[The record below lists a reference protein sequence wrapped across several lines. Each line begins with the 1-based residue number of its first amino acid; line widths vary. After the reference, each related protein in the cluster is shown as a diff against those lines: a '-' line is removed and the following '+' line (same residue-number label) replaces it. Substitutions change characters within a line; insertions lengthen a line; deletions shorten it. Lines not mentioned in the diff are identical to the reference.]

1 MIVKFKNGYQVQ
13 IRDCA
18 GKSYKELIE
27 IAKKAVKDAV
37 TLEKRIDTNTS
48 FMPTKMK
55 AAIAAEDLDMFSR
68 EMRFLVRDL
77 KADLSESHKNYAK
90 MYRPEVLEKLLSQYE
105 EALKLVEKADT
116 KFGIKNAEQLR
127 KDIEQLR
134 ENWGMTKKAV
144 EDARDDIPPYRVKIT
159 YENGEVTI
167 KYVDDLTAAVKDIRG
182 RIAAGKK
189 DGNKVAV
196 ALVFDSMTDEIV
208 LSSAHDA
215 DIRVEDTKKQ
225 VKDDWDEAA
234 NLAQDAYEILK
245 KRMDMT
251 TLAKELLY
259 ADVSAGD
266 SDDAQTA
273 ALNVVDAS
281 GETVDSWEEFI
292 KKVGA
297 EKAADMLFN
306 EMLLEPLINILNSIA
321 SKHNI
326 KIPFVNVD
334 TIYDS
339 KKAVKDASTEYS
351 VLIDFTDHNSESK
364 VFTTLKDA
372 INYIYSVMWKHEGT
386 ESELSIASVYDDND
400 NWLVEITPENY
411 HTNPKFLKNLD
422 ILFEDAKKKAVKD
435 APPPYFDPTDY
446 PSIKSDYS
454 VDRLSREARHLKKG
468 SPILSELDDV
478 HSEIDEL
485 IAKGS
490 DALIDA
496 GWSKDDARRAIATRY
511 TALEKEL
518 RKNNLKDEA
527 RELHKKIRAL
537 EKAWDLRV

>member
-55 AAIAAEDLDMFSR
+55 AAIAAEDQDMFDR
-68 EMRFLVRDL
+68 ELKFLARDL
-77 KADLSESHKNYAK
+77 EADLSQSHKNYPK
-90 MYRPEVLEKLLSQYE
+90 VYRPEVLEKLLKQYE
-105 EALKLVEKADT
+105 DAYQLVKKADD
-116 KFGIKNAEQLR
+116 KFGTNNAEVVYD
-127 KDIEQLR
+127 KITTIR
-134 ENWGMTKKAV
+134 ENWGMEPKATV
-144 EDARDDIPPYRVKIT
+144 EDAQDIPPYRVKIT
-159 YENGEVTI
+159 YADGEVTI
-167 KYVDDLTAAVKDIRG
+167 KYVDDLTAAVKDIRN

-215 DIRVEDTKKQ
+215 DIRVEDADGDMKDPAVLGYIEYVDLGAKEKKFENADAARAEL
-225 VKDDWDEAA
+225 KKLLEAA
-234 NLAQDAYEILK
+234 K
-245 KRMDMT
+245 K
-251 TLAKELLY
+251 
-259 ADVSAGD
+259 
-266 SDDAQTA
+266 
-273 ALNVVDAS
+273 S
-281 GETVDSWEEFI
+281 GEPV
-292 KKVGA
+292 VL
-297 EKAADMLFN
+297 AA
-306 EMLLEPLINILNSIA
+306 ILNA
-321 SKHNI
+321 
-326 KIPFVNVD
+326 D
-334 TIYDS
+334 TEDVIEEVYR
-339 KKAVKDASTEYS
+339 ADAE
-351 VLIDFTDHNSESK
+351 
-364 VFTTLKDA
+364 
-372 INYIYSVMWKHEGT
+372 
-386 ESELSIASVYDDND
+386 
-400 NWLVEITPENY
+400 
-411 HTNPKFLKNLD
+411 
-422 ILFEDAKKKAVKD
+422 VKD

-454 VDRLSREARHLKKG
+454 VDRLSREARHIEKG

>member
-18 GKSYKELIE
+18 GKSRKELIE

-55 AAIAAEDLDMFSR
+55 AAIDAEDQDMFDR
-68 EMRFLVRDL
+68 ELKFLARDL
-77 KADLSESHKNYAK
+77 EADLSESHKNYPK
-90 MYRPEVLEKLLSQYE
+90 VYRKEVLEKLLKQYE
-105 EALKLVEKADT
+105 DAGKLVKKADD
-116 KFGIKNAEQLR
+116 KFGTANA
-127 KDIEQLR
+127 KVVFDKIADIR
-134 ENWGMTKKAV
+134 ENWGMTRGNSV
-144 EDARDDIPPYRVKIT
+144 EDARDIPPYRVKIT
-159 YENGEVTI
+159 YANGEVTI
-167 KYVDDLTAAVKDIRG
+167 KYVDDLTAAVKDIRR
-182 RIAAGKK
+182 RIEAGKK

-208 LSSAHDA
+208 LSSDRDA
-215 DIRVEDTKKQ
+215 DIRVEDADGDMKDPAVLGYIEYVDLGAKEKKFENA
-225 VKDDWDEAA
+225 DAA
-234 NLAQDAYEILK
+234 RAELK
-245 KRMDMT
+245 K
-251 TLAKELLY
+251 
-259 ADVSAGD
+259 
-266 SDDAQTA
+266 
-273 ALNVVDAS
+273 
-281 GETVDSWEEFI
+281 
-292 KKVGA
+292 
-297 EKAADMLFN
+297 
-306 EMLLEPLINILNSIA
+306 LLEIAKKTGEPVALAAILNA
-321 SKHNI
+321 
-326 KIPFVNVD
+326 D
-334 TIYDS
+334 TEDVIEEVYRAD
-339 KKAVKDASTEYS
+339 TE
-351 VLIDFTDHNSESK
+351 
-364 VFTTLKDA
+364 
-372 INYIYSVMWKHEGT
+372 
-386 ESELSIASVYDDND
+386 
-400 NWLVEITPENY
+400 
-411 HTNPKFLKNLD
+411 
-422 ILFEDAKKKAVKD
+422 VKD

-454 VDRLSREARHLKKG
+454 VDRLSREARHLEKG

>member
-18 GKSYKELIE
+18 GKSRKELIE

-55 AAIAAEDLDMFSR
+55 AAIAAEDQDTFDR
-68 EMRFLVRDL
+68 ELKFLARDL
-77 KADLSESHKNYAK
+77 EADLSESHKNYPK
-90 MYRPEVLEKLLSQYE
+90 VYRKEVLEKLVKQYE
-105 EALKLVEKADT
+105 DAYHLVEKADD
-116 KFGIKNAEQLR
+116 KFGTDNAKVVYDKITTIR
-127 KDIEQLR
+127 K
-134 ENWGMTKKAV
+134 NWGMEPKELV
-144 EDARDDIPPYRVKIT
+144 EDARDIPPYRVKIT
-159 YENGEVTI
+159 YANGEVTI
-167 KYVDDLTAAVKDIRG
+167 KYVDDLTAAIKDIRR
-182 RIAAGKK
+182 RIEAGKK

-208 LSSAHDA
+208 LSSDHDA
-215 DIRVEDTKKQ
+215 DIRVEDADGDMKDPAVLGYIEYVDLGAKEKKFENA
-225 VKDDWDEAA
+225 DAA
-234 NLAQDAYEILK
+234 RAELK
-245 KRMDMT
+245 K
-251 TLAKELLY
+251 
-259 ADVSAGD
+259 
-266 SDDAQTA
+266 
-273 ALNVVDAS
+273 
-281 GETVDSWEEFI
+281 
-292 KKVGA
+292 
-297 EKAADMLFN
+297 
-306 EMLLEPLINILNSIA
+306 LLEIAKKTGEPVALAAILNA
-321 SKHNI
+321 
-326 KIPFVNVD
+326 D
-334 TIYDS
+334 TEDVIEEVYRAD
-339 KKAVKDASTEYS
+339 TE
-351 VLIDFTDHNSESK
+351 
-364 VFTTLKDA
+364 
-372 INYIYSVMWKHEGT
+372 
-386 ESELSIASVYDDND
+386 
-400 NWLVEITPENY
+400 
-411 HTNPKFLKNLD
+411 
-422 ILFEDAKKKAVKD
+422 VKD

-454 VDRLSREARHLKKG
+454 VDRLSREARHLEKG

>member
-18 GKSYKELIE
+18 GKSRKELIE

-55 AAIAAEDLDMFSR
+55 AAIDAEDQDMFDR
-68 EMRFLVRDL
+68 ELKFLARDL
-77 KADLSESHKNYAK
+77 EADLSESHKNYPK
-90 MYRPEVLEKLLSQYE
+90 VYRKEVLEKLLKQYE
-105 EALKLVEKADT
+105 DAGKLVKKADD
-116 KFGIKNAEQLR
+116 KFGTANA
-127 KDIEQLR
+127 KVVFDKIADIR
-134 ENWGMTKKAV
+134 ENWGMTRGNSV
-144 EDARDDIPPYRVKIT
+144 EDARDIPPYRVKIT
-159 YENGEVTI
+159 YANGEVTI
-167 KYVDDLTAAVKDIRG
+167 KYVDDLTAAVKDIRR
-182 RIAAGKK
+182 RIEAGKK

-208 LSSAHDA
+208 LSSDRDA
-215 DIRVEDTKKQ
+215 DIRVEDADGDMKDPAVLGYIEYVDLGAKEKKFENA
-225 VKDDWDEAA
+225 DAA
-234 NLAQDAYEILK
+234 RAELK
-245 KRMDMT
+245 K
-251 TLAKELLY
+251 
-259 ADVSAGD
+259 
-266 SDDAQTA
+266 
-273 ALNVVDAS
+273 
-281 GETVDSWEEFI
+281 
-292 KKVGA
+292 
-297 EKAADMLFN
+297 
-306 EMLLEPLINILNSIA
+306 LLEIAKKTGEPVALAAILNA
-321 SKHNI
+321 
-326 KIPFVNVD
+326 D
-334 TIYDS
+334 TEDIIEEVYRAD
-339 KKAVKDASTEYS
+339 TE
-351 VLIDFTDHNSESK
+351 
-364 VFTTLKDA
+364 
-372 INYIYSVMWKHEGT
+372 
-386 ESELSIASVYDDND
+386 
-400 NWLVEITPENY
+400 
-411 HTNPKFLKNLD
+411 
-422 ILFEDAKKKAVKD
+422 VKD
-435 APPPYFDPTDY
+435 APPPYYDPTDY

-454 VDRLSREARHLKKG
+454 VDRLSREARHLEKG

>member
-18 GKSYKELIE
+18 GKSRKELIE

-55 AAIAAEDLDMFSR
+55 AAIDAEDQDMFDR
-68 EMRFLVRDL
+68 ELKFLARDL
-77 KADLSESHKNYAK
+77 EADLSESHKNYPK
-90 MYRPEVLEKLLSQYE
+90 VYRKEVLEKLLKQYE
-105 EALKLVEKADT
+105 DAGKLVKKADD
-116 KFGIKNAEQLR
+116 KFGTANA
-127 KDIEQLR
+127 KVVFDKIADIR
-134 ENWGMTKKAV
+134 ENWGMTRGNSV
-144 EDARDDIPPYRVKIT
+144 EDARDIPPYRVKIT
-159 YENGEVTI
+159 YANGEVTI
-167 KYVDDLTAAVKDIRG
+167 KYVDDLTAAVKDIRR
-182 RIAAGKK
+182 RIEAGKK

-208 LSSAHDA
+208 LSSDRDA
-215 DIRVEDTKKQ
+215 DIRVEDADGDMKDPAVLGYIEYVDLGAKEKKFENA
-225 VKDDWDEAA
+225 DAA
-234 NLAQDAYEILK
+234 RAELK
-245 KRMDMT
+245 K
-251 TLAKELLY
+251 
-259 ADVSAGD
+259 
-266 SDDAQTA
+266 
-273 ALNVVDAS
+273 
-281 GETVDSWEEFI
+281 
-292 KKVGA
+292 
-297 EKAADMLFN
+297 
-306 EMLLEPLINILNSIA
+306 LLEIAKKTGEPVALAAILNA
-321 SKHNI
+321 
-326 KIPFVNVD
+326 D
-334 TIYDS
+334 TEDVIEEVYR
-339 KKAVKDASTEYS
+339 ADAE
-351 VLIDFTDHNSESK
+351 
-364 VFTTLKDA
+364 
-372 INYIYSVMWKHEGT
+372 
-386 ESELSIASVYDDND
+386 
-400 NWLVEITPENY
+400 
-411 HTNPKFLKNLD
+411 
-422 ILFEDAKKKAVKD
+422 VKD
-435 APPPYFDPTDY
+435 APPPYYDPTDY

-454 VDRLSREARHLKKG
+454 VDRLSREARHLEKG

>member
-18 GKSYKELIE
+18 GKSRKELIE

-55 AAIAAEDLDMFSR
+55 AAIDAEDQDMFDR
-68 EMRFLVRDL
+68 ELKFLARDL
-77 KADLSESHKNYAK
+77 EADLSESHKNYPK
-90 MYRPEVLEKLLSQYE
+90 VYRKEVLEKLLKQYE
-105 EALKLVEKADT
+105 DAGKLVKKADD
-116 KFGIKNAEQLR
+116 KFGTANAKVVYDKIVTIR
-127 KDIEQLR
+127 K
-134 ENWGMTKKAV
+134 NWGMEPKESI
-144 EDARDDIPPYRVKIT
+144 EDARDIPPYRVKIT
-159 YENGEVTI
+159 YANGEVTI
-167 KYVDDLTAAVKDIRG
+167 KYVDDLTAAVKDIRR
-182 RIAAGKK
+182 RIEAGKK

-208 LSSAHDA
+208 LSSDHDA
-215 DIRVEDTKKQ
+215 DIRVEDADGDMKDPAVLGYIEYVDLGAKEKKFENA
-225 VKDDWDEAA
+225 DAA
-234 NLAQDAYEILK
+234 RTELK
-245 KRMDMT
+245 K
-251 TLAKELLY
+251 
-259 ADVSAGD
+259 
-266 SDDAQTA
+266 
-273 ALNVVDAS
+273 
-281 GETVDSWEEFI
+281 
-292 KKVGA
+292 
-297 EKAADMLFN
+297 
-306 EMLLEPLINILNSIA
+306 LLEIAKKTGEPVALAAILNA
-321 SKHNI
+321 
-326 KIPFVNVD
+326 D
-334 TIYDS
+334 TEDVIEEVYR
-339 KKAVKDASTEYS
+339 ADAE
-351 VLIDFTDHNSESK
+351 
-364 VFTTLKDA
+364 
-372 INYIYSVMWKHEGT
+372 
-386 ESELSIASVYDDND
+386 
-400 NWLVEITPENY
+400 
-411 HTNPKFLKNLD
+411 
-422 ILFEDAKKKAVKD
+422 VKD
-435 APPPYFDPTDY
+435 APPPYYDPTDY

-454 VDRLSREARHLKKG
+454 VDRLSREARHLEKG

>member
-18 GKSYKELIE
+18 GKSRKELIE

-55 AAIAAEDLDMFSR
+55 AAIAAEDQDTFDR
-68 EMRFLVRDL
+68 ELKFLARDL
-77 KADLSESHKNYAK
+77 EADLSESHKNYPK
-90 MYRPEVLEKLLSQYE
+90 VYRKEVLEKLVKQYE
-105 EALKLVEKADT
+105 DAYHLVEKADD
-116 KFGIKNAEQLR
+116 KFGTNNAKVVYDKIVTIR
-127 KDIEQLR
+127 K
-134 ENWGMTKKAV
+134 NWGMEPKESI
-144 EDARDDIPPYRVKIT
+144 EDARDIPPYRVKIT
-159 YENGEVTI
+159 YANGEVTI
-167 KYVDDLTAAVKDIRG
+167 KYVDDLTAAVKDIRR
-182 RIAAGKK
+182 RIEAGKK

-208 LSSAHDA
+208 LSSDRDA
-215 DIRVEDTKKQ
+215 DIRVEDADGDMKDPAVLGYIEYVDLGAKEKKFENA
-225 VKDDWDEAA
+225 DAA
-234 NLAQDAYEILK
+234 RAELK
-245 KRMDMT
+245 K
-251 TLAKELLY
+251 
-259 ADVSAGD
+259 
-266 SDDAQTA
+266 
-273 ALNVVDAS
+273 
-281 GETVDSWEEFI
+281 
-292 KKVGA
+292 
-297 EKAADMLFN
+297 
-306 EMLLEPLINILNSIA
+306 LLEIAKKTGEPVALAAILNA
-321 SKHNI
+321 
-326 KIPFVNVD
+326 D
-334 TIYDS
+334 TEDVIEEVYRAD
-339 KKAVKDASTEYS
+339 TE
-351 VLIDFTDHNSESK
+351 
-364 VFTTLKDA
+364 
-372 INYIYSVMWKHEGT
+372 
-386 ESELSIASVYDDND
+386 
-400 NWLVEITPENY
+400 
-411 HTNPKFLKNLD
+411 
-422 ILFEDAKKKAVKD
+422 VKD

-454 VDRLSREARHLKKG
+454 VDRLSREARHLEKG

-490 DALIDA
+490 NALIDA

>member
-18 GKSYKELIE
+18 GKSRKELIE

-55 AAIAAEDLDMFSR
+55 AAIAAEDQDTFDR
-68 EMRFLVRDL
+68 ELKFLARDL
-77 KADLSESHKNYAK
+77 EADLSESHKNYPK
-90 MYRPEVLEKLLSQYE
+90 VYRKEVLEKLVKQYE
-105 EALKLVEKADT
+105 DAYHLVEKADD
-116 KFGIKNAEQLR
+116 KFGTDNAKVVYDKIVTIR
-127 KDIEQLR
+127 K
-134 ENWGMTKKAV
+134 NWGMEPKESI
-144 EDARDDIPPYRVKIT
+144 EDARDIPPYRVKIT
-159 YENGEVTI
+159 YANGEVTI
-167 KYVDDLTAAVKDIRG
+167 KYVDDLTAAVKDIRR
-182 RIAAGKK
+182 RIEAGKK

-196 ALVFDSMTDEIV
+196 ALVFDSLTDEIV
-208 LSSAHDA
+208 LSSDRDA
-215 DIRVEDTKKQ
+215 DIRVEDADGDMKDPAVLGYIEYVDLGAKEKKFENA
-225 VKDDWDEAA
+225 DAA
-234 NLAQDAYEILK
+234 RAELK
-245 KRMDMT
+245 K
-251 TLAKELLY
+251 
-259 ADVSAGD
+259 
-266 SDDAQTA
+266 
-273 ALNVVDAS
+273 
-281 GETVDSWEEFI
+281 
-292 KKVGA
+292 
-297 EKAADMLFN
+297 
-306 EMLLEPLINILNSIA
+306 LLEIAKKTGEPVVLAAILNA
-321 SKHNI
+321 
-326 KIPFVNVD
+326 D
-334 TIYDS
+334 TEDVIEEVYRAD
-339 KKAVKDASTEYS
+339 TE
-351 VLIDFTDHNSESK
+351 
-364 VFTTLKDA
+364 
-372 INYIYSVMWKHEGT
+372 
-386 ESELSIASVYDDND
+386 
-400 NWLVEITPENY
+400 
-411 HTNPKFLKNLD
+411 
-422 ILFEDAKKKAVKD
+422 VKD

-454 VDRLSREARHLKKG
+454 VDRLSREARHLEKG

>member
-18 GKSYKELIE
+18 GKSRKELIE

-55 AAIAAEDLDMFSR
+55 AAIDAEDQDMFDR
-68 EMRFLVRDL
+68 ELKFLARDL
-77 KADLSESHKNYAK
+77 EADLSESHKNYPK
-90 MYRPEVLEKLLSQYE
+90 VYRKEVLEKLLKQYE
-105 EALKLVEKADT
+105 DAGKLVKKADD
-116 KFGIKNAEQLR
+116 KFGTANA
-127 KDIEQLR
+127 KVVFDKIADIR
-134 ENWGMTKKAV
+134 ENWGMTRGNSV
-144 EDARDDIPPYRVKIT
+144 EDARDIPPYRVKIT
-159 YENGEVTI
+159 YANGEVTI
-167 KYVDDLTAAVKDIRG
+167 KYVDDLTAAVKDIRR
-182 RIAAGKK
+182 RIEAGKK

-208 LSSAHDA
+208 LSSDRDA
-215 DIRVEDTKKQ
+215 DIRVEDADGDMKDPAVLGYIEYVDLGAKEKKFENA
-225 VKDDWDEAA
+225 DAA
-234 NLAQDAYEILK
+234 RAELK
-245 KRMDMT
+245 K
-251 TLAKELLY
+251 
-259 ADVSAGD
+259 
-266 SDDAQTA
+266 
-273 ALNVVDAS
+273 
-281 GETVDSWEEFI
+281 
-292 KKVGA
+292 
-297 EKAADMLFN
+297 
-306 EMLLEPLINILNSIA
+306 LLEIAKKTGEPVALAAILNA
-321 SKHNI
+321 
-326 KIPFVNVD
+326 D
-334 TIYDS
+334 TEDVIEEVYRAD
-339 KKAVKDASTEYS
+339 TE
-351 VLIDFTDHNSESK
+351 
-364 VFTTLKDA
+364 
-372 INYIYSVMWKHEGT
+372 
-386 ESELSIASVYDDND
+386 
-400 NWLVEITPENY
+400 
-411 HTNPKFLKNLD
+411 
-422 ILFEDAKKKAVKD
+422 VKD
-435 APPPYFDPTDY
+435 APPPYYDPTDY

-454 VDRLSREARHLKKG
+454 VDRLSREARHLEKG

>member
-18 GKSYKELIE
+18 GKSRKELIE

-55 AAIAAEDLDMFSR
+55 AAIAAEDQDTFDR
-68 EMRFLVRDL
+68 ELKFLARDL
-77 KADLSESHKNYAK
+77 EADLSESHKNYPK
-90 MYRPEVLEKLLSQYE
+90 VYRKEVLEKLVKQYE
-105 EALKLVEKADT
+105 DAYHLVEKADD
-116 KFGIKNAEQLR
+116 KFGTNNAKVVYDKIVTIR
-127 KDIEQLR
+127 K
-134 ENWGMTKKAV
+134 NWGMEPKESI
-144 EDARDDIPPYRVKIT
+144 EDARDIPPYRVKIT
-159 YENGEVTI
+159 YANGEVTI
-167 KYVDDLTAAVKDIRG
+167 KYVDDLTAAVKDIRR
-182 RIAAGKK
+182 RIEAGKK

-208 LSSAHDA
+208 LSSDRDA
-215 DIRVEDTKKQ
+215 DIRVEDADGDMKDPAVLGYIEYVDLGAKEKKFENA
-225 VKDDWDEAA
+225 DAA
-234 NLAQDAYEILK
+234 RAELK
-245 KRMDMT
+245 K
-251 TLAKELLY
+251 
-259 ADVSAGD
+259 
-266 SDDAQTA
+266 
-273 ALNVVDAS
+273 
-281 GETVDSWEEFI
+281 
-292 KKVGA
+292 
-297 EKAADMLFN
+297 
-306 EMLLEPLINILNSIA
+306 LLEIAKKTGEPVALAAILNA
-321 SKHNI
+321 
-326 KIPFVNVD
+326 D
-334 TIYDS
+334 TEDVIEEVYRAD
-339 KKAVKDASTEYS
+339 TE
-351 VLIDFTDHNSESK
+351 
-364 VFTTLKDA
+364 
-372 INYIYSVMWKHEGT
+372 
-386 ESELSIASVYDDND
+386 
-400 NWLVEITPENY
+400 
-411 HTNPKFLKNLD
+411 
-422 ILFEDAKKKAVKD
+422 VKD
-435 APPPYFDPTDY
+435 APPPYYDPTDY

-454 VDRLSREARHLKKG
+454 VDRLSREARHLEKG

>member
-18 GKSYKELIE
+18 GKSRKELIE

-55 AAIAAEDLDMFSR
+55 AAIAAEDQDTFDR
-68 EMRFLVRDL
+68 ELKFLARDL
-77 KADLSESHKNYAK
+77 EADLSESHKNYPK
-90 MYRPEVLEKLLSQYE
+90 VYRKEVLEKLVKQYE
-105 EALKLVEKADT
+105 DAYHLVEKADD
-116 KFGIKNAEQLR
+116 KFGTDNAKVVYDKIVTIR
-127 KDIEQLR
+127 K
-134 ENWGMTKKAV
+134 NWGMEPKESI
-144 EDARDDIPPYRVKIT
+144 EDARDIPPYRVKIT
-159 YENGEVTI
+159 YANGEVTI
-167 KYVDDLTAAVKDIRG
+167 KYVDDLTAAVKDIRR
-182 RIAAGKK
+182 RIEAGKK

-208 LSSAHDA
+208 LSSDRDA
-215 DIRVEDTKKQ
+215 DIRVEDADGDMKDPAVLGYIEYVDLGAKEKKFENA
-225 VKDDWDEAA
+225 DAA
-234 NLAQDAYEILK
+234 RAELK
-245 KRMDMT
+245 K
-251 TLAKELLY
+251 
-259 ADVSAGD
+259 
-266 SDDAQTA
+266 
-273 ALNVVDAS
+273 
-281 GETVDSWEEFI
+281 
-292 KKVGA
+292 
-297 EKAADMLFN
+297 
-306 EMLLEPLINILNSIA
+306 LLEIAKKTGEPVALAAILNA
-321 SKHNI
+321 
-326 KIPFVNVD
+326 D
-334 TIYDS
+334 TEDVIEEVYRAD
-339 KKAVKDASTEYS
+339 TE
-351 VLIDFTDHNSESK
+351 
-364 VFTTLKDA
+364 
-372 INYIYSVMWKHEGT
+372 
-386 ESELSIASVYDDND
+386 
-400 NWLVEITPENY
+400 
-411 HTNPKFLKNLD
+411 
-422 ILFEDAKKKAVKD
+422 VKD

-454 VDRLSREARHLKKG
+454 VDRLSREARHLEKG

>member
-18 GKSYKELIE
+18 GKSRKELIE

-55 AAIAAEDLDMFSR
+55 AAIAAEDQDTFDR
-68 EMRFLVRDL
+68 ELKFLARDL
-77 KADLSESHKNYAK
+77 EADLSESHKNYPK
-90 MYRPEVLEKLLSQYE
+90 VYRKEVLEKLVKQYE
-105 EALKLVEKADT
+105 DAYHLVEKADD
-116 KFGIKNAEQLR
+116 KFGTNNAKVVYDKIVTIR
-127 KDIEQLR
+127 K
-134 ENWGMTKKAV
+134 NWGMEPKESI
-144 EDARDDIPPYRVKIT
+144 EDARDIPPYRVKIT
-159 YENGEVTI
+159 YANGEVTI
-167 KYVDDLTAAVKDIRG
+167 KYVDDLTAAVKDIRR
-182 RIAAGKK
+182 RIEAGKK

-208 LSSAHDA
+208 LSSDRDA
-215 DIRVEDTKKQ
+215 DIRVEDADGDMKDPAVLGYIEYVDLGAKEKKFENA
-225 VKDDWDEAA
+225 DAA
-234 NLAQDAYEILK
+234 RAELK
-245 KRMDMT
+245 K
-251 TLAKELLY
+251 
-259 ADVSAGD
+259 
-266 SDDAQTA
+266 
-273 ALNVVDAS
+273 
-281 GETVDSWEEFI
+281 
-292 KKVGA
+292 
-297 EKAADMLFN
+297 
-306 EMLLEPLINILNSIA
+306 LLEIAKKTGEPVALAAILNA
-321 SKHNI
+321 
-326 KIPFVNVD
+326 D
-334 TIYDS
+334 TEDIIEEVYRAD
-339 KKAVKDASTEYS
+339 TE
-351 VLIDFTDHNSESK
+351 
-364 VFTTLKDA
+364 
-372 INYIYSVMWKHEGT
+372 
-386 ESELSIASVYDDND
+386 
-400 NWLVEITPENY
+400 
-411 HTNPKFLKNLD
+411 
-422 ILFEDAKKKAVKD
+422 VKD

-454 VDRLSREARHLKKG
+454 VDRLSREARHLEKG

>member
-18 GKSYKELIE
+18 GKSRKELIE

-55 AAIAAEDLDMFSR
+55 AAIAAEDQDTFDR
-68 EMRFLVRDL
+68 ELKFLARDL
-77 KADLSESHKNYAK
+77 DADLSESHKNYPK
-90 MYRPEVLEKLLSQYE
+90 VYRKEVLEKLVKQYE
-105 EALKLVEKADT
+105 DAYHLVEKADD
-116 KFGIKNAEQLR
+116 KFGTNNAKVVYDKIVMIR
-127 KDIEQLR
+127 K
-134 ENWGMTKKAV
+134 NWGMEPKESI
-144 EDARDDIPPYRVKIT
+144 EDARDIPPYRVKIT
-159 YENGEVTI
+159 YANGEVTI
-167 KYVDDLTAAVKDIRG
+167 KYVDDLTAAVKDIRH
-182 RIAAGKK
+182 RIEAGKK
-189 DGNKVAV
+189 DGNEVAV

-208 LSSAHDA
+208 LSSDRDE
-215 DIRVEDTKKQ
+215 DIRVEDADGDMKDPAVLGYIEYVDLGAKEKKF
-225 VKDDWDEAA
+225 ENAA
-234 NLAQDAYEILK
+234 VARAELK
-245 KRMDMT
+245 K
-251 TLAKELLY
+251 
-259 ADVSAGD
+259 
-266 SDDAQTA
+266 
-273 ALNVVDAS
+273 
-281 GETVDSWEEFI
+281 
-292 KKVGA
+292 
-297 EKAADMLFN
+297 
-306 EMLLEPLINILNSIA
+306 LLEIAKKTGEPVALAAILNA
-321 SKHNI
+321 
-326 KIPFVNVD
+326 D
-334 TIYDS
+334 TEDVIEEVYRAD
-339 KKAVKDASTEYS
+339 TE
-351 VLIDFTDHNSESK
+351 
-364 VFTTLKDA
+364 
-372 INYIYSVMWKHEGT
+372 
-386 ESELSIASVYDDND
+386 
-400 NWLVEITPENY
+400 
-411 HTNPKFLKNLD
+411 
-422 ILFEDAKKKAVKD
+422 VKD

-454 VDRLSREARHLKKG
+454 VDRLSREARHFEKG

>member
-55 AAIAAEDLDMFSR
+55 AAIAAEDQDMFDR
-68 EMRFLVRDL
+68 ELKFLARDL
-77 KADLSESHKNYAK
+77 EADLSESHKNYPK
-90 MYRPEVLEKLLSQYE
+90 VYRPEVLEKLLKQYE
-105 EALKLVEKADT
+105 DAYQLVKKADD
-116 KFGIKNAEQLR
+116 KFGTNNAEVVYD
-127 KDIEQLR
+127 KITTIR
-134 ENWGMTKKAV
+134 ENWGMEPKATV
-144 EDARDDIPPYRVKIT
+144 EDAQDIPPYRVKIT
-159 YENGEVTI
+159 YADGEVTI
-167 KYVDDLTAAVKDIRG
+167 KYVDDLTAAVKDIRR
-182 RIAAGKK
+182 RIEAGKK

-208 LSSAHDA
+208 LSSARDA
-215 DIRVEDTKKQ
+215 DIRVEDADGDMKDPAVLGYIEYVDLGAKEKKFENADAARAEL
-225 VKDDWDEAA
+225 KKLLEAA
-234 NLAQDAYEILK
+234 K
-245 KRMDMT
+245 K
-251 TLAKELLY
+251 
-259 ADVSAGD
+259 
-266 SDDAQTA
+266 
-273 ALNVVDAS
+273 S
-281 GETVDSWEEFI
+281 GEPV
-292 KKVGA
+292 VL
-297 EKAADMLFN
+297 AA
-306 EMLLEPLINILNSIA
+306 ILNA
-321 SKHNI
+321 
-326 KIPFVNVD
+326 D
-334 TIYDS
+334 TEDVIEEVYRAD
-339 KKAVKDASTEYS
+339 TE
-351 VLIDFTDHNSESK
+351 
-364 VFTTLKDA
+364 
-372 INYIYSVMWKHEGT
+372 
-386 ESELSIASVYDDND
+386 
-400 NWLVEITPENY
+400 
-411 HTNPKFLKNLD
+411 
-422 ILFEDAKKKAVKD
+422 VKD

-454 VDRLSREARHLKKG
+454 VDRLSREARHIEKG

>member
-18 GKSYKELIE
+18 GKSRKELIE

-55 AAIAAEDLDMFSR
+55 AAIAAEDQDMYDR
-68 EMRFLVRDL
+68 ELKFLARDL
-77 KADLSESHKNYAK
+77 EADLSESHKNYPK
-90 MYRPEVLEKLLSQYE
+90 VYRKEVLEKLVKQYE
-105 EALKLVEKADT
+105 DAYHLVEKADD
-116 KFGIKNAEQLR
+116 KFGTNNAKVVYDKIAAIR
-127 KDIEQLR
+127 K
-134 ENWGMTKKAV
+134 NWGMEPKESI
-144 EDARDDIPPYRVKIT
+144 EDARDIPPYRVKIT
-159 YENGEVTI
+159 YANGEVTI
-167 KYVDDLTAAVKDIRG
+167 KYVDDLTAAVKDIRR
-182 RIAAGKK
+182 RIEAGKK

-208 LSSAHDA
+208 LSSDRDA
-215 DIRVEDTKKQ
+215 DIRVEDADGDMKDPAVLGYIEYVDLGAKEKKFEN
-225 VKDDWDEAA
+225 VNAA
-234 NLAQDAYEILK
+234 RAELK
-245 KRMDMT
+245 K
-251 TLAKELLY
+251 
-259 ADVSAGD
+259 
-266 SDDAQTA
+266 
-273 ALNVVDAS
+273 
-281 GETVDSWEEFI
+281 
-292 KKVGA
+292 
-297 EKAADMLFN
+297 
-306 EMLLEPLINILNSIA
+306 LLEIAKKTGEPVALAAILNA
-321 SKHNI
+321 
-326 KIPFVNVD
+326 D
-334 TIYDS
+334 TEDVIEEVYRAD
-339 KKAVKDASTEYS
+339 TE
-351 VLIDFTDHNSESK
+351 
-364 VFTTLKDA
+364 
-372 INYIYSVMWKHEGT
+372 
-386 ESELSIASVYDDND
+386 
-400 NWLVEITPENY
+400 
-411 HTNPKFLKNLD
+411 
-422 ILFEDAKKKAVKD
+422 VKD
-435 APPPYFDPTDY
+435 APPPYYDPTDY

-454 VDRLSREARHLKKG
+454 IDRLSREARHLEKG

>member
-18 GKSYKELIE
+18 GKSRKELIE

-55 AAIAAEDLDMFSR
+55 AAIAAEDQDTFDR
-68 EMRFLVRDL
+68 ELKFLARDL
-77 KADLSESHKNYAK
+77 EADLSESHKNYPK
-90 MYRPEVLEKLLSQYE
+90 VYRKEVLEKLVKQYE
-105 EALKLVEKADT
+105 DAYHLVEKADD
-116 KFGIKNAEQLR
+116 KFGTNNAKVVYDKIVTIR
-127 KDIEQLR
+127 K
-134 ENWGMTKKAV
+134 NWGMEPKESI
-144 EDARDDIPPYRVKIT
+144 EDARDIPPYRVKIT
-159 YENGEVTI
+159 YANGEVTI
-167 KYVDDLTAAVKDIRG
+167 KYVDDLTAAVKDIRR
-182 RIAAGKK
+182 RIEAGKK

-208 LSSAHDA
+208 LSSDHDA
-215 DIRVEDTKKQ
+215 DIRVEDADGDMKDPAVLGYIEYVDLGAKEKKFENA
-225 VKDDWDEAA
+225 DAA
-234 NLAQDAYEILK
+234 RTELK
-245 KRMDMT
+245 K
-251 TLAKELLY
+251 
-259 ADVSAGD
+259 
-266 SDDAQTA
+266 
-273 ALNVVDAS
+273 
-281 GETVDSWEEFI
+281 
-292 KKVGA
+292 
-297 EKAADMLFN
+297 
-306 EMLLEPLINILNSIA
+306 LLEIAKKTGEPVALAAILNA
-321 SKHNI
+321 
-326 KIPFVNVD
+326 D
-334 TIYDS
+334 TEDIIEEVYRAD
-339 KKAVKDASTEYS
+339 TE
-351 VLIDFTDHNSESK
+351 
-364 VFTTLKDA
+364 
-372 INYIYSVMWKHEGT
+372 
-386 ESELSIASVYDDND
+386 
-400 NWLVEITPENY
+400 
-411 HTNPKFLKNLD
+411 
-422 ILFEDAKKKAVKD
+422 VKD

-454 VDRLSREARHLKKG
+454 VDRLSREARHLEKG

>member
-18 GKSYKELIE
+18 GKSRKELIE

-55 AAIAAEDLDMFSR
+55 AAIAAGDQEMFNRELKFLSRDLD
-68 EMRFLVRDL
+68 
-77 KADLSESHKNYAK
+77 ADLSRAHKNYPK
-90 MYRPEVLEKLLSQYE
+90 MYRSEVIEKLMKQYE
-105 EALKLVEKADT
+105 DAYHLVEKADD
-116 KFGIKNAEQLR
+116 KFDTNNAE
-127 KDIEQLR
+127 DIYDKITTVR
-134 ENWGMTKKAV
+134 ENWGMEPKELI
-144 EDARDDIPPYRVKIT
+144 EDARDIPPYRVKIT
-159 YENGEVTI
+159 YANGEVTI
-167 KYVDDLTAAVKDIRG
+167 KYVDDLTAAVKDIRR
-182 RIAAGKK
+182 RIEAGKK

-208 LSSAHDA
+208 LSSDRDA
-215 DIRVEDTKKQ
+215 DIRVEDADGDMKDPAVLGYIEYVDLGAKEKKFENA
-225 VKDDWDEAA
+225 DAA
-234 NLAQDAYEILK
+234 RAELK
-245 KRMDMT
+245 K
-251 TLAKELLY
+251 
-259 ADVSAGD
+259 
-266 SDDAQTA
+266 
-273 ALNVVDAS
+273 
-281 GETVDSWEEFI
+281 
-292 KKVGA
+292 
-297 EKAADMLFN
+297 
-306 EMLLEPLINILNSIA
+306 LLEIAKKTGEPVALAAILNA
-321 SKHNI
+321 
-326 KIPFVNVD
+326 D
-334 TIYDS
+334 TEDVIEEVYRAD
-339 KKAVKDASTEYS
+339 TE
-351 VLIDFTDHNSESK
+351 
-364 VFTTLKDA
+364 
-372 INYIYSVMWKHEGT
+372 
-386 ESELSIASVYDDND
+386 
-400 NWLVEITPENY
+400 
-411 HTNPKFLKNLD
+411 
-422 ILFEDAKKKAVKD
+422 VKD

-454 VDRLSREARHLKKG
+454 VDRLSREARHLEKG

>member
-13 IRDCA
+13 IRDYA
-18 GKSYKELIE
+18 GKSRKELIE

-55 AAIAAEDLDMFSR
+55 AAIAAEDQDTFDR
-68 EMRFLVRDL
+68 ELKFLARDL
-77 KADLSESHKNYAK
+77 EADLSESHKNYPK
-90 MYRPEVLEKLLSQYE
+90 VYRKEVLEKLVKQYE
-105 EALKLVEKADT
+105 DAYHLVEKADD
-116 KFGIKNAEQLR
+116 KFGTNNAKVVYDKIVAIR
-127 KDIEQLR
+127 K
-134 ENWGMTKKAV
+134 NWGMEPKESI
-144 EDARDDIPPYRVKIT
+144 EDARDIPPYRVKIT
-159 YENGEVTI
+159 YANGEVTI
-167 KYVDDLTAAVKDIRG
+167 KYVDDLTAAVKDIRR
-182 RIAAGKK
+182 RIEASKK

-208 LSSAHDA
+208 LSSDRDA
-215 DIRVEDTKKQ
+215 DIRVEDADGDMEDPAVLGYIEYVDLGAKEKKFENA
-225 VKDDWDEAA
+225 DAA
-234 NLAQDAYEILK
+234 RTELK
-245 KRMDMT
+245 K
-251 TLAKELLY
+251 
-259 ADVSAGD
+259 
-266 SDDAQTA
+266 
-273 ALNVVDAS
+273 
-281 GETVDSWEEFI
+281 
-292 KKVGA
+292 
-297 EKAADMLFN
+297 
-306 EMLLEPLINILNSIA
+306 LLEIAKKTGEPVALAAILNA
-321 SKHNI
+321 
-326 KIPFVNVD
+326 D
-334 TIYDS
+334 TEDVIEEVYRAD
-339 KKAVKDASTEYS
+339 TE
-351 VLIDFTDHNSESK
+351 
-364 VFTTLKDA
+364 
-372 INYIYSVMWKHEGT
+372 
-386 ESELSIASVYDDND
+386 
-400 NWLVEITPENY
+400 
-411 HTNPKFLKNLD
+411 
-422 ILFEDAKKKAVKD
+422 VKD

-454 VDRLSREARHLKKG
+454 VDRLSREARHLEKG

>member
-55 AAIAAEDLDMFSR
+55 AAIAAEDQTMFDR
-68 EMRFLVRDL
+68 ELKFLMRDL
-77 KADLSESHKNYAK
+77 DADLSQSHKNYPK
-90 MYRPEVLEKLLSQYE
+90 VYRPEVLEKLLKQYE
-105 EALKLVEKADT
+105 DAYYLVEKADD
-116 KFGIKNAEQLR
+116 KFGTNNAEVVYD
-127 KDIEQLR
+127 KIATIR
-134 ENWGMTKKAV
+134 ENWGMEPKELIK
-144 EDARDDIPPYRVKIT
+144 DARDIPPYRVKIT

-167 KYVDDLTAAVKDIRG
+167 KYVDDLTAAVKDIRN

-208 LSSAHDA
+208 LSSARDA
-215 DIRVEDTKKQ
+215 DIRVEDADGDMKDPAVLGYIEYVDLGAKEKKFENADAARTEL
-225 VKDDWDEAA
+225 KKLLEAA
-234 NLAQDAYEILK
+234 K
-245 KRMDMT
+245 K
-251 TLAKELLY
+251 
-259 ADVSAGD
+259 
-266 SDDAQTA
+266 
-273 ALNVVDAS
+273 S
-281 GETVDSWEEFI
+281 GEPV
-292 KKVGA
+292 A
-297 EKAADMLFN
+297 LAA
-306 EMLLEPLINILNSIA
+306 ILNA
-321 SKHNI
+321 
-326 KIPFVNVD
+326 D
-334 TIYDS
+334 TEDVIEEVYRAD
-339 KKAVKDASTEYS
+339 TE
-351 VLIDFTDHNSESK
+351 
-364 VFTTLKDA
+364 
-372 INYIYSVMWKHEGT
+372 
-386 ESELSIASVYDDND
+386 
-400 NWLVEITPENY
+400 
-411 HTNPKFLKNLD
+411 
-422 ILFEDAKKKAVKD
+422 VKD

-446 PSIKSDYS
+446 ATIKSDYS
-454 VDRLSREARHLKKG
+454 VDRLSREARHLEKG